1 MDQLRTYWLHGLTVL
16 LLTLSFHT
24 TAQAGDLVSSL
35 TDQLGISSEK
45 ASGGAGA
52 IFDYAK
58 KNLSADDFATIA
70 SGIPGMDGL
79 LGAAPKSDSG
89 SVMGKVGNMLG
100 GSGSSRGGLAS
111 LASSFDAL
119 NLDPEM
125 VSKFLPI
132 VYDYVG
138 SASGQQALGL
148 LKGLF

>member
-1 MDQLRTYWLHGLTVL
+1 L
-16 LLTLSFHT
+16 LLLLSIQAN
-24 TAQAGDLVSSL
+24 AQVGDLVSSL

-58 KNLSADDFATIA
+58 KNLSADDFSSIA
-70 SGIPGMDGL
+70 KGIPGMDNL
-79 LGAAPKSDSG
+79 LGAAPKGDS
-89 SVMGKVGNMLG
+89 SSMLGKASSMLG
-100 GSGSSRGGLAS
+100 GEKSSLGGLAS
-111 LASSFDAL
+111 LASSFDKL

-125 VSKFLPI
+125 VSQFLPI

-138 SASGQQALGL
+138 SASGEKAMGL